1 MKTTPL
7 KLSPL
12 PSIPETIKEVIYDM
26 LNALAAYH
34 APEEGKTEKLK
45 QVFLFSSWSRSIKL
59 SSLINIHFFQC
70 LGSIWV
76 CLCVAERGEERAAA
90 VPGSQ
95 DLCQILQDVGD
106 DVYQQYRLTRQGSD
120 FDSQSAFHINV
131 RVLYMLCSICQIFVH
146 CINYQR
152 MPYLASLLIKSIH
165 FIQI

>member
-12 PSIPETIKEVIYDM
+12 PQIPETIKEVIYDM

-34 APEEGKTEKLK
+34 APEEGNISRMLHKWHSDTPVIHITMLIALL
-45 QVFLFSSWSRSIKL
+45 FLFSRSP
-59 SSLINIHFFQC
+59 SSP
-70 LGSIWV
+70 
-76 CLCVAERGEERAAA
+76 LCVAERGEERLVT

-131 RVLYMLCSICQIFVH
+131 
-146 CINYQR
+146 
-152 MPYLASLLIKSIH
+152 SLHVSTEKNSLI
-165 FIQI
+165 Q